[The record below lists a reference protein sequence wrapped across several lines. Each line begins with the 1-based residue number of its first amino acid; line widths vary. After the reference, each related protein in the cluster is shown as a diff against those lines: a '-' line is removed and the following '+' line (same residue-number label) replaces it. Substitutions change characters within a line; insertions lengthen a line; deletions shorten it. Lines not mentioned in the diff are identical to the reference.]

1 MVEVP
6 PVPNP
11 EDFVDIG
18 DIVDSDK
25 DASVYEDAQE
35 NQEDVEVQNQ
45 RRVFRLTPLQRGV
58 DY

>member
-1 MVEVP
+1 VEVP

-18 DIVDSDK
+18 DFVDSDE

-35 NQEDVEVQNQ
+35 NQDNVEVQNQ
-45 RRVFRLTPLQRGV
+45 NGVFRLTPLQRGV
-58 DY
+58 HY